1 MTGGARSSG
10 GPRTERRP
18 VTEFPPKATGAMGAL
33 TRQGGG
39 RPAPAGEQAER
50 PDAEGTQEATAQS
63 AAQGRSAAPGLSDRQ
78 GQSETPGVTGA
89 PEQAGPPEH
98 PGPTGPAGAPEQSGV
113 PEPAGIA
120 EPVAQAAGSGP
131 PAVPASPA
139 VPAPSA
145 APESAAVTGS
155 PASPGPAVVATP
167 GSAAATAETPAP
179 RRGPAGHERTAL
191 EALWRSYKETG
202 DQRLREQ
209 LILHYSPL
217 VKYVAGRVG
226 VGLPSNVEQADFVS
240 SGVFGLIDAIEKF
253 DIDRAIKFET
263 YAISRIRG
271 AIIDE
276 LRALDWIP
284 RSVRQKAKAV
294 ERTYATLEA
303 RLRRTPHE
311 PEVAAEMGI
320 AIEDLHAIFSQLSLA
335 NVVALDEL
343 LHPVGG
349 DGDRLSLMDTL
360 EDHGADN
367 PVEVAEDRELRRLLA
382 QAVNTLPERE
392 KTVVTLYYYEGLT
405 LAEIGQVLG
414 VTESRVSQIHT
425 KSVLQLRAKMSDIR

>member
-1 MTGGARSSG
+1 MASGTAGTAVTIGAAGVAATASTDAVPAVAVHTDPAQAESGARTARRAESPRSG
-10 GPRTERRP
+10 R
-18 VTEFPPKATGAMGAL
+18 
-33 TRQGGG
+33 
-39 RPAPAGEQAER
+39 
-50 PDAEGTQEATAQS
+50 
-63 AAQGRSAAPGLSDRQ
+63 AAVRVSAAPR
-78 GQSETPGVTGA
+78 TA
-89 PEQAGPPEH
+89 
-98 PGPTGPAGAPEQSGV
+98 AGASR
-113 PEPAGIA
+113 
-120 EPVAQAAGSGP
+120 
-131 PAVPASPA
+131 
-139 VPAPSA
+139 
-145 APESAAVTGS
+145 
-155 PASPGPAVVATP
+155 
-167 GSAAATAETPAP
+167 TPAA
-179 RRGPAGHERTAL
+179 RRETGGQDRTAL
-191 EALWRSYKETG
+191 EALWRSYKESG
-202 DQRLREQ
+202 DARLREQ

-226 VGLPSNVEQADFVS
+226 VGLPANVEQADFVS

-303 RLRRTPHE
+303 KLRRTPHE

-343 LHPVGG
+343 LHPAGEG
-349 DGDRLSLMDTL
+349 GDRLSLVDVL
-360 EDHGADN
+360 EDRGADN
-367 PVEVAEDRELRRLLA
+367 PVAVAEDREMRRLLA
-382 QAVNTLPERE
+382 NAINTLPERE

-425 KSVLQLRAKMSDIR
+425 KSVLQLRAKLSDIR

>member
-1 MTGGARSSG
+1 MGG
-10 GPRTERRP
+10 
-18 VTEFPPKATGAMGAL
+18 L

-39 RPAPAGEQAER
+39 RPAPNGERAER
-50 PDAEGTQEATAQS
+50 PDEQSAQEAGGQS
-63 AAQGRSAAPGLSDRQ
+63 PAPGQ
-78 GQSETPGVTGA
+78 
-89 PEQAGPPEH
+89 
-98 PGPTGPAGAPEQSGV
+98 
-113 PEPAGIA
+113 
-120 EPVAQAAGSGP
+120 PV
-131 PAVPASPA
+131 
-139 VPAPSA
+139 
-145 APESAAVTGS
+145 AVTGS
-155 PASPGPAVVATP
+155 PAVPGPAAAP
-167 GSAAATAETPAP
+167 GRPAAPAETPAP
-179 RRGPAGHERTAL
+179 RRGPAGPDRTAL

-405 LAEIGQVLG
+405 LAEIGLVLG

-425 KSVLQLRAKMSDIR
+425 KSVLQLRAKLSDIR